1 VKRSRQ
7 QAEKHGHRAET
18 IALWYLRFKGYRL
31 LQRRFK
37 TAAGEIDLVMRK
49 GDTTV
54 FIEVKA
60 RPTVDESVYAV
71 TTHNARRIASAAAL
85 YITRDERAAKGFQR
99 FDIVAVPSYLWPT
112 HIVNAFDGKY

>member
-7 QAEKHGHRAET
+7 EAEKHDHRAET

-31 LQRRFK
+31 LQRRYK
-37 TAAGEIDLVMRK
+37 TPAGEIDLIMRK

-54 FIEVKA
+54 FVEVKA
-60 RPTVDESVYAV
+60 RQTIDDSVYAV
-71 TTHNARRIASAAAL
+71 TSHGARRISSAAAL
-85 YITRDERAAKGFQR
+85 YVTRDEKAALGFQR
-99 FDIVAVPSYLWPT
+99 FDIVAVPSYVWPT